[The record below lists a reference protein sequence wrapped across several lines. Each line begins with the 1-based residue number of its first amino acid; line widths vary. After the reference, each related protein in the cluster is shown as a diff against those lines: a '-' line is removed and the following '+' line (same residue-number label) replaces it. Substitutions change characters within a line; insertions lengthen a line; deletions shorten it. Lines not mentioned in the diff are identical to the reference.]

1 MIKVLTKEFREG
13 DIAVKTTYITFLG
26 ISVFRYR
33 KETTNNKA
41 VALLTVLKKTT
52 IKGFTNE
59 N

>member
-1 MIKVLTKEFREG
+1 MIKVITKEHREG

-41 VALLTVLKKTT
+41 VALLSVLKKTT